1 MERMVHNTIVIDK
14 HRCRIKPASQERR
27 RKKRRGVRYD
37 GRICYQRTM
46 HRGSRVRLQLDE
58 IAQAQILELCCQEF
72 ARDAHI
78 RIMPDAHA
86 GAGCVIGTT
95 MAVSDR
101 IAPSLVGVD
110 IGCGMEAVKLS
121 DMEADL
127 PRLDEV
133 VRTRVPSGFAV
144 RARPHPFMKDVKNGF
159 LKDLR
164 CAGLVGLDRAQ
175 LDVGTLGGGNHFIEL
190 DRADGGGLWLVVH
203 SGSRHTGLV
212 VSEIYRRLAK
222 AYCAGVPEG
231 TLLDLFLSY
240 ASGSAKRDNLAK
252 LTEALT
258 AAERTAER
266 RHGRSVP
273 ADLSYLEGQLM
284 SFYLQ
289 DMELMTRYADL
300 NRRAIATEIVE
311 GMGLTDSVFDR
322 FCTVHN
328 FISRS
333 DGVLRKGAV
342 PAPAG
347 ERFLLPMNMRD
358 GGLICIGK
366 GNPEWNSSGPHG
378 AGRIMSRG
386 DAKRTL
392 SLSDYTAAMEGIYTT
407 CVSPETLDEAPDAYK
422 PMDSILAAIGPTAE
436 VADRLRPV
444 YNFKAGGK

>member
-1 MERMVHNTIVIDK
+1 M
-14 HRCRIKPASQERR
+14 
-27 RKKRRGVRYD
+27 
-37 GRICYQRTM
+37 
-46 HRGSRVRLQLDE
+46 
-58 IAQAQILELCCQEF
+58 
-72 ARDAHI
+72 
-78 RIMPDAHA
+78 
-86 GAGCVIGTT
+86 
-95 MAVSDR
+95 
-101 IAPSLVGVD
+101 
-110 IGCGMEAVKLS
+110 
-121 DMEADL
+121 
-127 PRLDEV
+127 
-133 VRTRVPSGFAV
+133 
-144 RARPHPFMKDVKNGF
+144 
-159 LKDLR
+159 
-164 CAGLVGLDRAQ
+164 
-175 LDVGTLGGGNHFIEL
+175 
-190 DRADGGGLWLVVH
+190 H

-222 AYCAGVPEG
+222 AYCAGVPEE

-311 GMGLTDSVFDR
+311 GMGLTDSVCDR

>member
-1 MERMVHNTIVIDK
+1 
-14 HRCRIKPASQERR
+14 
-27 RKKRRGVRYD
+27 
-37 GRICYQRTM
+37 
-46 HRGSRVRLQLDE
+46 
-58 IAQAQILELCCQEF
+58 
-72 ARDAHI
+72 
-78 RIMPDAHA
+78 MPDAHA

-110 IGCGMEAVKLS
+110 IGCGMEAVKLC

-144 RARPHPFMKDVKNGF
+144 RARPYPFMKDVKNGF

-164 CAGLVGLDRAQ
+164 CARLLDLDRAQ

-240 ASGSAKRDNLAK
+240 ANGSAKRDNLAK
-252 LTEALT
+252 ITEALT

-266 RHGRSVP
+266 RHGRSLP

-311 GMGLTDSVFDR
+311 GMGLTDSVCDR

>member
-1 MERMVHNTIVIDK
+1 MY
-14 HRCRIKPASQERR
+14 A
-27 RKKRRGVRYD
+27 
-37 GRICYQRTM
+37 
-46 HRGSRVRLQLDE
+46 LQLDE

-133 VRTRVPSGFAV
+133 VRTRVPSGFTV

-300 NRRAIATEIVE
+300 NRRAIATEILE
-311 GMGLTDSVFDR
+311 GMGLTDSVCDR

-333 DGVLRKGAV
+333 DRVLRKGAV

-366 GNPEWNSSGPHG
+366 GKPRVELFRAARRGAHHEPGRREAHIVALGLHG
-378 AGRIMSRG
+378 GDGGYLHNLRLAGDAGRGPGCLQADGLHPRRHRAHRRG
-386 DAKRTL
+386 RRQAPVRLQLQSGRQINGSTESSCRDK
-392 SLSDYTAAMEGIYTT
+392 
-407 CVSPETLDEAPDAYK
+407 SP
-422 PMDSILAAIGPTAE
+422 S
-436 VADRLRPV
+436 
-444 YNFKAGGK
+444 

>member
-1 MERMVHNTIVIDK
+1 MY
-14 HRCRIKPASQERR
+14 A
-27 RKKRRGVRYD
+27 
-37 GRICYQRTM
+37 
-46 HRGSRVRLQLDE
+46 LQLDE

-222 AYCAGVPEG
+222 GSRRRRFWTCSFLTPAVPR
-231 TLLDLFLSY
+231 
-240 ASGSAKRDNLAK
+240 SA
-252 LTEALT
+252 TT
-258 AAERTAER
+258 
-266 RHGRSVP
+266 
-273 ADLSYLEGQLM
+273 
-284 SFYLQ
+284 
-289 DMELMTRYADL
+289 
-300 NRRAIATEIVE
+300 
-311 GMGLTDSVFDR
+311 
-322 FCTVHN
+322 
-328 FISRS
+328 SRS
-333 DGVLRKGAV
+333 
-342 PAPAG
+342 
-347 ERFLLPMNMRD
+347 
-358 GGLICIGK
+358 
-366 GNPEWNSSGPHG
+366 
-378 AGRIMSRG
+378 SR
-386 DAKRTL
+386 
-392 SLSDYTAAMEGIYTT
+392 
-407 CVSPETLDEAPDAYK
+407 
-422 PMDSILAAIGPTAE
+422 
-436 VADRLRPV
+436 RP
-444 YNFKAGGK
+444 

>member
-1 MERMVHNTIVIDK
+1 MEGFVIRG
-14 HRCRIKPASQERR
+14 RCTEA
-27 RKKRRGVRYD
+27 VVYA
-37 GRICYQRTM
+37 
-46 HRGSRVRLQLDE
+46 LQLDE

-110 IGCGMEAVKLS
+110 IGCGMEAVKLC

-164 CAGLVGLDRAQ
+164 CARLLDLDRAQ

-240 ASGSAKRDNLAK
+240 ANGSAKRDNLAK
-252 LTEALT
+252 ITEALT

-311 GMGLTDSVFDR
+311 GMGLTDSVCDR